1 MDEKSTQEKALAINV
16 DGGKLGTFAEIGA
29 GQEVARWFFHV
40 GRASATV
47 AKSISAYDM
56 VISDDL
62 YGATDHYVSRR
73 RLEAMLDREWAQLV
87 ERLDPVRGERST
99 FFVFAD
105 TIATR
110 SRTRHQDAEGW
121 LGMRFQAQP
130 REAFSQIILHV
141 NLLDQTSVSEQEAL
155 GILGVNL
162 IHSSFYQRQ
171 SPETLAKTLMD
182 GLSRRRVDID
192 TIKFSGPAF
201 DKVDHRLMS
210 LQLVELGLTDATMFT
225 AEGEVV
231 QPAEVLYKKPVLIER
246 GSFRPVTNLT
256 LDLLKRALEQFKSIP
271 GLDGEPVVIMEMTLK
286 NLLSGE
292 SIDHRDFLDR
302 ADILH
307 SLGKT
312 VMISSYTRFDRV
324 TTSLRR
330 YTQNWLALAAGV
342 PTLRSIFDEKYY
354 DDLGGGILEGLG
366 RLFQGP
372 TRLFVYPA
380 LAETGELETSDTIT
394 VAPKLNQ
401 LLGYLRETGAIEAI
415 KGSDGSLLHVYP
427 KEVLAAI
434 QSGSPGWEQHVPPD
448 VAELIKSRA
457 LFGYQK
463 AA

>member
-1 MDEKSTQEKALAINV
+1 MDEKSTQEKALAINL

-73 RLEAMLDREWAQLV
+73 RLEAMLDREWTQLL

-105 TIATR
+105 TIAMR
-110 SRTRHQDAEGW
+110 SRSRRQDAQGW

-130 REAFSQIILHV
+130 RQAFSQIILHV

-162 IHSSFYQRQ
+162 IHSAFYQHQ
-171 SPETLAKTLMD
+171 SPENLNKSLMD
-182 GLSRRRVDID
+182 GLSRWRVDID

-201 DKVDHRLMS
+201 GKVDNRLMS
-210 LQLVELGLTDATMFT
+210 LQLVELGFTDATMFT

-246 GSFRPVTNLT
+246 GSFRPVTNLA
-256 LDLLKRALEQFKSIP
+256 LDLLNRALEQFKSIP
-271 GLDGEPVVIMEMTLK
+271 GLEGEPVVIMEMSLK
-286 NLLSGE
+286 NLASGE
-292 SIDHRDFLDR
+292 VIDHQDFLDR
-302 ADILH
+302 ADILR

-330 YTQNWLALAAGV
+330 YTENWLALAAGV

-354 DDLGGGILEGLG
+354 ADLGGGILEGLG

-372 TRLFVYPA
+372 VRLFVYPA

-394 VAPKLNQ
+394 VAPQLNQ
-401 LLGYLRETGAIEAI
+401 LLAYLRDSGAIESI
-415 KGSDGSLLHVYP
+415 KGCDGGLLHVYP
-427 KEVLAAI
+427 QEVLASI
-434 QSGSPGWEQHVPPD
+434 QNGKAGWEQYVPPD

-457 LFGYQK
+457 LFGYQRP
-463 AA
+463 A